1 MTRQQMIPM
10 IVVVLVI
17 VAVAAAITTI
27 GIQMTAAQILEEETA
42 AEERLDK
49 IINSIQT
56 QEGLDELNKCGYVN
70 GTEAIKVLEC
80 YEGRK

>member
-49 IINSIQT
+49 IINSI
-56 QEGLDELNKCGYVN
+56 
-70 GTEAIKVLEC
+70 
-80 YEGRK
+80 